1 MHTVRKGAM
10 HMSDIG
16 ADHSTRNT
24 AQAGQKYEGG
34 DPYIFISYN
43 HDDATHF
50 EYFSRLVD
58 RFRTDGYRFWYDNNI
73 QGGESWNKS
82 MIDRVMHCHVLIAQL
97 SNRYY
102 ESIWCIAELN
112 TTLQE
117 SKMLIPLE
125 CETITT
131 SANTG
136 YQAAVAANFQT
147 IRGKDFERIFNS
159 ERVADCLQSEEARTK
174 RLKEI
179 ADIPEEEKPA
189 EPKIVANTPAEAI
202 SNEIVERSIDQMF
215 ETQAILQK
223 PTTMIKRHFYSR
235 AELAFTPEEISDI
248 TRKAVT
254 LLRERQNELR
264 TVLFSFEF
272 TGSRTTYKVAL
283 TTVRLVKRLTKN
295 YDFWTYDQNQRL
307 HYFVSDSAP
316 LMRLMH
322 CRAVRNELL
331 LSPVMI
337 AAVKNFSAEL
347 DRLIDCL
354 ER

>member
-1 MHTVRKGAM
+1 
-10 HMSDIG
+10 MSDIG

-24 AQAGQKYEGG
+24 TQAGQKYEGG

-43 HDDATHF
+43 HDDATRF
-50 EYFSRLVD
+50 EYFSRLVE

-82 MIDRVMHCHVLIAQL
+82 MIDRVMHCRVLIALL
-97 SNRYY
+97 SDRYF
-102 ESIWCIAELN
+102 ESIWCIAELCTALN
-112 TTLQE
+112 E
-117 SKMLIPLE
+117 NKAMIPLE
-125 CETITT
+125 CETVTT
-131 SANTG
+131 AANTG
-136 YQAAVAANFQT
+136 YQAVVSANYQT
-147 IRGKDFERIFNS
+147 VSGRDFERVFNS
-159 ERVADCLQSEEARTK
+159 ERVADCLQNDDMRSE
-174 RLKEI
+174 RLHEI

-202 SNEIVERSIDQMF
+202 SKEIVERSIDQMF
-215 ETQAILQK
+215 ETQEILQK
-223 PTTMIKRHFYSR
+223 PTTMIKRHFFSR
-235 AELAFTPEEISDI
+235 PELGYTPEEIADI
-248 TRKAVT
+248 THKAVM

-354 ER
+354 ES